1 MTTLDLRTCV
11 FTCEAL
17 REQANASVWQSPER
31 AAIEARLRI
40 ANSDLRIARGELLAD
55 GFSLEL
61 VNTMQDQ
68 FVSEY
73 MNGSEH

>member
-1 MTTLDLRTCV
+1 MTLDLRTCV
-11 FTCEAL
+11 FNCETL
-17 REQANASVWQSPER
+17 REKLNADIWQLPER
-31 AAIEARLRI
+31 VALEAELRI
-40 ANSDLRIARGELLAD
+40 AQSDLRIARGELLAD

-73 MNGSEH
+73 MNGS

>member
-1 MTTLDLRTCV
+1 MTLDLRTCV
-11 FTCEAL
+11 FNCEAL
-17 REQANASVWQSPER
+17 REKLNADVWQLPER
-31 AAIEARLRI
+31 VAMEAELRI
-40 ANSDLRIARGELLAD
+40 ARSDLRIARGELLAD

-73 MNGSEH
+73 MNGVEPK